1 MAFIAAFV
9 RDVLSVPAVLV
20 GIAALV
26 GLIALKKTPSEIL
39 VGTFKATMGFLILI
53 AGAITIIGTLNN
65 LAPMLQE
72 GFGIHG
78 VVPNNEAI
86 VAVAQTVLGPET
98 ALIMIFGFVAN
109 ILYARFTPFK
119 YIFLTGHHTFFMA
132 CLLSAVL
139 GTAGLSG
146 PVLVIVGSLI
156 LGALMVL
163 MPAWAHPVM
172 RKITGGD
179 DIALGHFGTLGYMAS
194 AYVGRLVGKPEDSIE
209 KVELPKGLG
218 FLRDSL
224 VATALAMV
232 IIFIIAAVAAGPAF
246 TEEKSGGQNFIVFAI
261 MQGLTFAGGVAII
274 IAGVRMIL
282 AEIVPA
288 FKGIAEKIVPEAKP
302 ALDCPVVFPY
312 APTAVLVGFLSSFVA
327 GIVGMFLLGPL
338 GLTIIIPGLVPH
350 FFCGATAGV
359 FGNTTGGKRGAVIGA
374 FVHGLIISFLP
385 ALLLPVLG
393 ALGFENTT
401 FGDADFGWVGIVLG
415 YLARLIKGG

>member
-1 MAFIAAFV
+1 MAFIGAFV
-9 RDVLSVPAVLV
+9 RDILSAPAVLV
-20 GIAALV
+20 GISALI
-26 GLIALKKTPSEIL
+26 GLIALRKSGSDIL
-39 VGTFKATMGFLILI
+39 VGTFKATIGFLILI

-65 LAPMLQE
+65 LGPMLEE
-72 GFGIHG
+72 GFGIRG

-98 ALIMIFGFVAN
+98 ALIMVFGFLAN

-119 YIFLTGHHTFFMA
+119 YVFLTGHHTFYMA

-163 MPAWAHPVM
+163 MPAWAQPVM

-179 DIALGHFGTLGYMAS
+179 DIAFGHFGTLGYMAS

-232 IIFIIAAVAAGPAF
+232 IIFIIAAIAAGPAF
-246 TEEKSGGQNFIVFAI
+246 TEEKSGGQNSIVFAI
-261 MQGLTFAGGVAII
+261 MQGLTFSAGVAII

-327 GIVGMFLLGPL
+327 GIVGMFLLRPL
-338 GLTIIIPGLVPH
+338 GLAIIVPGLIPH

-374 FVHGLIISFLP
+374 FVHGLIIAFLP

-393 ALGFENTT
+393 ALGFEGTT

-415 YLARLIKGG
+415 YLARLIKGA